1 MRDTMQYYD
10 INSNERWDR
19 VRSQKALNLNTY
31 NNSSY
36 KPWRMPTYQLLL
48 LDDTDDVVRNAVDNL
63 DYQRHGYFLRTC
75 PEHARHG
82 VLESVRCAYMEDV
95 LSHFHRLRDIMR
107 EDDPNGCLL
116 LMPFV
121 KANASGVLYLTT
133 RDGSIGGR
141 YPPHHGTRTMLN
153 EDGEEIE
160 VPHRDFQGYISIGPD
175 HDGITAGHG
184 LDIGIPLKYDNNINR
199 QIASEHNA
207 CPSNF
212 QLEFVFNG
220 NSASFTQYRKGPQ
233 ATPVTP
239 PPCSWAEAGI
249 ITDGEVIVKEVWRA
263 TGLEEV
269 AWLEQNIIKSKVP
282 EGFVVIEPQGS
293 RQSHI
298 YAHCNFNDIPYIVT
312 DNVNIGDR
320 YVGIDSWTVLD
331 NEKNFEPKPYDASDY
346 IESFKR
352 GVDFSNKYWDTQ
364 QGWLST
370 FFHQFSGGEM
380 FSSSIENTAYLA
392 GVFAGYLPK
401 AMLAVGMGEMRHGFN
416 KHKQASPLTARVMG
430 VAFDGLWKQIGPG
443 IHNRKDYY
451 YAMEKTLLNY
461 KHAEQMAMYLRKEY
475 NRPGWSSG
483 YGGKSWGKSMSIC
496 AKLFK
501 ALSSFMSNPNKDTF
515 KTLGSAIN
523 AGENAEH
530 NNGALL
536 NKFLNMEAFD
546 IGTNGLDV
554 RQHIGH
560 SYTIFEQASIALN
573 AYGLPKAKP
582 PIHSWSYVRT
592 ARTKYHTKWLIENGW
607 ENVNPILRNY
617 KFANHAEGE
626 YKIGDEA
633 LDMLLHPA
641 ASIHSDTHNVDDY
654 IKCPDGC
661 SKCDYFEHM
670 KMSKQFY
677 SGMIKPLWLAMKP
690 AITKQTSIQ
699 KVTYCVSITGQA
711 EAEAEEEKSLTPAH
725 LLELEF
731 IRLVYNP
738 TSTTKDFLT
747 LVWDF
752 MAIEITTGPGKLQET
767 FQNQSM
773 LFHYIYPVDM
783 QQQFRELFAD
793 HHKQI
798 RKIMEA

>member
-1 MRDTMQYYD
+1 MSIYNYHEV
-10 INSNERWDR
+10 NSEERWDR
-19 VRSQKALNLNTY
+19 VRSQKALNLHKY
-31 NNSSY
+31 AESGY
-36 KPWRMPTYQLLL
+36 KPWKMPTYQLLL
-48 LDDTDDVVRNAVDNL
+48 LDDSKNMVEEAVDNL

-82 VLESVRCAYMEDV
+82 VLESVRCKYATDV
-95 LSHFHRLRDIMR
+95 VTQFKRLRDIMR

-121 KANASGVLYLTT
+121 QAESSGVLYLTT

-141 YPPHHGTRTMLN
+141 YPPHHGTRVMFN
-153 EDGEEIE
+153 EDGEPIE

-175 HDGITAGHG
+175 HDGITAGRG
-184 LDIGIPLKYDNNINR
+184 LNIGIPLKYNGVVNR
-199 QIASEHNA
+199 RIAKDHNA

-212 QLEFVFNG
+212 QLEFVFSG
-220 NSASFTQYRKGPQ
+220 NKAKFTQYRKGPQ

-249 ITDGEVIVKEVWRA
+249 ITDGEVIVNEVWRA

-282 EGFVVIEPQGS
+282 EGFVVIEPEGS

-331 NEKNFEPKPYDASDY
+331 NEKNFEPQPYDASDY

-352 GVDFSNKYWDTQ
+352 GVDFSNEHWDTQ

-370 FFHQFSGGEM
+370 FFHQFAGGEM
-380 FSSSIENTAYLA
+380 FSTSIENNAYLA

-430 VAFDGLWKQIGPG
+430 VAFDSLWRNIGPG
-443 IHNRKDYY
+443 MHDRKDYY

-483 YGGKSWGKSMSIC
+483 YGGKSWGESMSIC

-501 ALSSFMSNPNKDTF
+501 ALSTFMDNPTKITF
-515 KTLGSAIN
+515 KALGSAVN

-546 IGTNGLDV
+546 IGTNGIDLT
-554 RQHIGH
+554 QHMPRCAE
-560 SYTIFEQASIALN
+560 IFKQASIALN
-573 AYGLPKAKP
+573 GTIKPSAEP
-582 PIHSWSYVRT
+582 PIHSWSYVRM
-592 ARTKYHTKWLIENGW
+592 ARTKYHIKWLIKNGW
-607 ENVNPILRNY
+607 ENVNPILRDY
-617 KFANHAEGE
+617 KFRRHDNHDISNE
-626 YKIGDEA
+626 YYE
-633 LDMLLHPA
+633 MLLHPS
-641 ASIHSDTHNVDDY
+641 ASIHSDSYNVDDY

-661 SKCDYFEHM
+661 SKCDYFEQM
-670 KMSKQFY
+670 KVSKQFY
-677 SGMIKPLWLAMKP
+677 SGLIKPLWFAIKP
-690 AITKQTSIQ
+690 AITEQTSPI
-699 KVTYCVSITGQA
+699 KTTYCVSITGPA
-711 EAEAEEEKSLTPAH
+711 EVEEETEGEKSLTPRE
-725 LLELEF
+725 LLVLEF
-731 IRLVYNP
+731 KRLVNNP

-752 MAIEITTGPGKLQET
+752 MAIDITTGAGKLQET
-767 FQNQSM
+767 LQTQSM
-773 LFHYIYPVDM
+773 LFHYIYPDEM
-783 QQQFRELFAD
+783 QEIFRDLFLEY
-793 HHKQI
+793 HIEI